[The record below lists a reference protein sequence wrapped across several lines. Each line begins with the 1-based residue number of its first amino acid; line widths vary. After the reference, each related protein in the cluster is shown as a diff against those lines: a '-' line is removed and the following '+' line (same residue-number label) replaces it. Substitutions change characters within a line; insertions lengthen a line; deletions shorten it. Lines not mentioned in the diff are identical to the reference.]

1 MKSRPSLPRGGMLAN
16 GRGMTGDWSLRK
28 EKDLYRWQRCER
40 SEQDGRERKRSDVG
54 GWEHVERASVR
65 PAFQRF
71 HPAHTGVSSPF
82 GGLDR
87 NSVSAPSQ
95 PVVVGGASRQHPL
108 VAHFKSI
115 SSQPPVG
122 TVYPR
127 GAPDSDIRDADLVD
141 CSQLHAVETRLLSPR
156 GSSGYLLPA
165 RVTGGCEISQLFRV
179 SSSVAHS
186 FDAPL
191 RPFCS
196 AEPEKWPVQDIPP
209 VVALGRSAR

>member
-16 GRGMTGDWSLRK
+16 GRGMTGDWSLLK
-28 EKDLYRWQRCER
+28 EKDLYRWQRCEH
-40 SEQDGRERKRSDVG
+40 SEQDGRERKRNDVG

-95 PVVVGGASRQHPL
+95 PVVVGGASRQYPL

-115 SSQPPVG
+115 SQPPVG
-122 TVYPR
+122 SVYPR
-127 GAPDSDIRDADLVD
+127 GALDSDIRDADLFD

-156 GSSGYLLPA
+156 GRSGYLFPA
-165 RVTGGCEISQLFRV
+165 RVTAMCVKFRR
-179 SSSVAHS
+179 SSGYPH
-186 FDAPL
+186 
-191 RPFCS
+191 R
-196 AEPEKWPVQDIPP
+196 
-209 VVALGRSAR
+209 